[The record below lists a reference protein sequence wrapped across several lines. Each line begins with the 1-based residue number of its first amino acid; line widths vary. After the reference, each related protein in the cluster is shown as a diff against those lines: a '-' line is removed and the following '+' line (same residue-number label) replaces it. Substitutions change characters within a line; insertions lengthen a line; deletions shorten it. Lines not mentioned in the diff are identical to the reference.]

1 MPSKKKPK
9 KKGGPKAAAHAP
21 TKVVAETSA
30 AMVKDV
36 DETEVDGNIEDVVV
50 TEVDGNKE
58 QKDSEGWVS
67 ICCCCLFII
76 GHYNF

>member
-1 MPSKKKPK
+1 MPSKKSK
-9 KKGGPKAAAHAP
+9 KKGGSKAAVHAP
-21 TKVVAETSA
+21 TKAVAETTA

-36 DETEVDGNIEDVVV
+36 DV

-67 ICCCCLFII
+67 ICCCYSFII
-76 GHYNF
+76 GHNKF